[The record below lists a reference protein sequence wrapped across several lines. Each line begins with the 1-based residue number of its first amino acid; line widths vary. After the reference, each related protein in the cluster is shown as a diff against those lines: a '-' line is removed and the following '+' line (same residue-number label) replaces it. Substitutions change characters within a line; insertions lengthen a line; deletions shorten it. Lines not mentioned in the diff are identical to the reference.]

1 MHSKEN
7 PACLPTRGL
16 RAADL
21 ELPELWW
28 NGPAFLYE
36 QKDEWKKNDIISTE
50 DASNELSK
58 KTIGKIRWGAEVTLH
73 IVTEKNDHWRL
84 SPKRFST

>member
-7 PACLPTRGL
+7 PADLPTRGL

-21 ELPELWW
+21 ELSELWW

-36 QKDEWKKNDIISTE
+36 QKDEWKKNDVISTE
-50 DASNELSK
+50 DASKELSK